1 MNTRLDVTKGVLLG
15 VYKELGWAKHYLEWF
30 L

>member
-1 MNTRLDVTKGVLLG
+1 MNIRLDVTKGVLWG
-15 VYKELGWAKHYLEWF
+15 VYKELGWEKHYLEWF